1 MIDEATE
8 FASLMERVQRGEQQ
22 AAWELLET
30 YGSHLQRYVRR
41 SLSRDLRS
49 RFDSVDF
56 VQVVWASFFREPDKL
71 RRITTPADLMA
82 YLAALARNKVVNEVR
97 REVHAQ
103 KRDLRRE
110 IRLDAVHDEDKR
122 DLASRDPTPSAV
134 AMFRERWNRLVSG
147 QPSQVRRIVELRF
160 AGATYNEIADELHIH
175 ERTARKAI
183 EKLVQGES
191 ANELDDVPLDG
202 GPGIVPHAP
211 RPRAHGPLPGSSQQ
225 GG

>member
-8 FASLMERVQRGEQQ
+8 FSSLMERVQRGEQQ

-41 SLSRDLRS
+41 SFSRDLRA
-49 RFDSVDF
+49 RFDTVDF
-56 VQVVWASFFREPDKL
+56 VQVVWASFFREPEKL
-71 RRITTPADLMA
+71 RQIASPRDLMA

-103 KRDLRRE
+103 KRDVRRE
-110 IRLDAVHDEDKR
+110 IRLDAVHDDDQR

-134 AMFRERWNRLVSG
+134 AMFRERWNRLLGG
-147 QPSQVRRIVELRF
+147 QPTRVQRIVELRF
-160 AGATYNEIADELHIH
+160 AGATYNEIATELQIN

-183 EKLVQGES
+183 EKLVQGEN
-191 ANELDDVPLDG
+191 AAELDDVPLDG
-202 GPGIVPHAP
+202 GPGIAP
-211 RPRAHGPLPGSSQQ
+211 RRS
-225 GG
+225 